1 MLMLKKTIAALSLL
15 SILAACQNDEA
26 PSQSEPKPRQD
37 INLTRAEQD
46 LMDKGTDFPFL
57 RSGVQFRKG
66 KTECLCVSIEC
77 IALLINDY

>member
-15 SILAACQNDEA
+15 SILAACQNDET

-46 LMDKGTDFPFL
+46 LMESKW
-57 RSGVQFRKG
+57 
-66 KTECLCVSIEC
+66 
-77 IALLINDY
+77 

>member
-15 SILAACQNDEA
+15 SILAACQNDET

-46 LMDKGTDFPFL
+46 LLDKGTDFA
-57 RSGVQFRKG
+57 
-66 KTECLCVSIEC
+66 E
-77 IALLINDY
+77 